1 MIITG
6 LSAVAWADD
15 LSISAQ
21 VDRTTVDVGSPV
33 TLTIT
38 LKGDLSGA
46 QLPPPELP
54 EGFVIVARNQSTN
67 FSMHAGVTERSTG
80 LAFVLVPQR
89 AGTFTLGPFKV
100 RQHKQ
105 ELETSTIEIT
115 VKKPVLPPAIRRQ
128 PQGERY
134 SL

>member
-1 MIITG
+1 MIVAG
-6 LSAVAWADD
+6 FGAVAWAGD

-21 VDRTTVDVGSPV
+21 VDRTTVDIGSPV

-38 LKGDLSGA
+38 LKGDLSGV

-54 EGFVIVARNQSTN
+54 EGFIIVARNQSTN

-89 AGTFTLGPFKV
+89 AGTFKLGPFKV
-100 RQHKQ
+100 RQQKQ
-105 ELETSTIEIT
+105 ELETSTIDIT
-115 VKKPVLPPAIRRQ
+115 VKKPALPPTIRRQ

-134 SL
+134 TL